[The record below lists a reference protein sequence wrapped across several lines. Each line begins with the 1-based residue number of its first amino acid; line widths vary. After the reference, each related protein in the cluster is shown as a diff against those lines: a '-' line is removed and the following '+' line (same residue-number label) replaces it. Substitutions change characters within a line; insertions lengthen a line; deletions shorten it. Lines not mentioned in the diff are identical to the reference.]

1 MSFLSQVLNFINDE
15 SGVPD
20 SLFQR
25 LSPDERQALREFEL
39 GFRSSQ
45 HWKEI
50 TQGILAAAANLSRSK
65 DKEDVLGDLVKSARS
80 ILHADVG
87 YISLNNGEDHD
98 TSVLVTSGVVTQQ
111 FKDIKIPLG
120 VGVLGMVAS
129 RQGSAWTTDHASD
142 PNVTHLPEVDAAV
155 QAEGIR
161 AILGAPLTRNG
172 EIIGALMVG
181 ERRKRAYSPNEILVL
196 ESLASLASIALEKA
210 ELITSL
216 EQSVEA
222 LRSAHQKSEEQVNE
236 LQSLTDVDA
245 ILTRLLNQGA
255 RPESIARFVSERLN
269 THTWIFNE
277 AGELLVAFPDQSISS
292 ELEKVVSRAQNEES
306 FVTEA
311 GYSAIALSVHE
322 RSLGVLSVATTV
334 DEAGSRIVHR
344 ASATLATAL
353 VFRET
358 LAAAEARQVDDVLR
372 KVVAGTASRED
383 VNRLRKL
390 TGFDVNDFEKSCI
403 VSIETV
409 DLDLRASTVN
419 SVLAG
424 TGIAFSHESHI
435 CALVHCAVNISQ
447 KSVESAMEPL
457 LDWANARQG
466 DLFIGAVPL
475 ARDLESI
482 SRQHEKSCA
491 LTRSLRQ
498 LSLTGRVAMPDSF
511 GSLGL
516 LLGAS
521 SESVA
526 DIVEATIGEL
536 LFYDESHSTELAR
549 TALAYLEKNRNVADT
564 ARELYVH
571 ENTVRQRLDR
581 IKIILGS
588 AWAAGTSALDVHL
601 ALRAW
606 TLSNSTVNRENKREF
621 H

>member
-20 SLFQR
+20 SLFQQ
-25 LSPDERQALREFEL
+25 LSPNEQQALREFEL

-45 HWKEI
+45 RWKEI
-50 TQGILAAAANLSRSK
+50 TQGILAAAANLSRGK
-65 DKEDVLGDLVKSARS
+65 DKEDVLGDLVKSARL
-80 ILHADVG
+80 ILHADIG
-87 YISLNNGEDHD
+87 YISLNNDENQD
-98 TSVLVTSGVVTQQ
+98 TSVLVTSGVVTRQ
-111 FKDIKIPLG
+111 FKDIRIPLG

-155 QAEGIR
+155 QAEGIH
-161 AILGAPLTRNG
+161 AILGAPLTHNG

-210 ELITSL
+210 ELIASL
-216 EQSVEA
+216 ERSVEA
-222 LRSAHQKSEEQVNE
+222 LRSAHQRSEEQVNE

-255 RPESIARFVSERLN
+255 RPESIAHFVSERLN
-269 THTWIFNE
+269 TSTWIFNE
-277 AGELLVAFPDQSISS
+277 AGELLVAFPNQSVCS
-292 ELEKVVSRAQNEES
+292 ELENVVSRAQNEES
-306 FVTEA
+306 LVTEA

-322 RSLGVLSVATTV
+322 RSLGVLSVGTTV
-334 DEAGSRIVHR
+334 DEADSRIIHR

-353 VFRET
+353 VFQET

-390 TGFDVNDFEKSCI
+390 TGFDVNDFGKSCI

-409 DLDLRASTVN
+409 DMDLRASTVN

-424 TGIAFSHESHI
+424 TGIAFAHENHI

-447 KSVESAMEPL
+447 KSVENALEPL

-475 ARDLESI
+475 SRDLESI
-482 SRQHEKSCA
+482 SRQHAKSCA
-491 LTRSLRQ
+491 LTRSLRK

-536 LFYDESHSTELAR
+536 LFYDESHNTELAR

-588 AWAAGTSALDVHL
+588 AWAVGTSALDVHL

-606 TLSNSTVNRENKREF
+606 ALSSSTVNKGNKR
-621 H
+621 